1 MLPTLNTNKM
11 TIATTIP
18 FFQPISDFSNEGYR
32 DFCLNNTRAT
42 NTNEYFPDK
51 SGVLIKWYLLISVNR
66 RSRIGFA
73 LDLTETPNKINK

>member
-32 DFCLNNTRAT
+32 DFCLNKTRAT

-51 SGVLIKWYLLISVNR
+51 SELEFSLNGIYWFQQMKQNWFCSRLNR
-66 RSRIGFA
+66 N
-73 LDLTETPNKINK
+73 PKQNK